1 MLTRPNFQ
9 ELLDVVKA
17 TENLHT
23 NLFRMSFVFEPNHHC
38 CGTAGCLIGNYN
50 LMKGR
55 EDHPFGEAS
64 KDYLIF
70 SITRAEYYWLFGANT
85 VVGKWFINRDLTNV
99 TREQALSR
107 LRKFIYYKLHKHEMC
122 YDEKR
127 GVSERSRTLEGN
139 HGFVVR
145 ALAEC
150 GV

>member
-1 MLTRPNFQ
+1 MLTKPNFQ

-23 NLFRMSFVFEPNHHC
+23 DVFDMSEVFILGE
-38 CGTAGCLIGNYN
+38 CGTAGCMIGNYN
-50 LMKGR
+50 LMKNRRVHTFLSG
-55 EDHPFGEAS
+55 DQKAFG
-64 KDYLIF
+64 
-70 SITRAEYYWLFGANT
+70 ITRQEYRWLFSDMANIGSWNT
-85 VVGKWFINRDLTNV
+85 KHRDLSAV
-99 TREQALSR
+99 TREQALAR

-139 HGFVVR
+139 HGFVTL